1 MFTGIVTHTGTVQ
14 AAESGNSGG
23 RLEIKTDAGLGAVE
37 VGASIACSGVCLTVS
52 RQGKGWFGVDVSAE
66 TLARTTISGWGCGA
80 RINLERP
87 LKVGDELGGHFV
99 LGHVDGVAEITGCER
114 DGDSALLTV
123 AALTSLA
130 ACIAKKGSVTLD
142 GVSLTVNESSG
153 SAFGVNLIPH
163 TLAVTTLGDAET
175 GVRVNL
181 EVDPLARYVGRLKE
195 ADE

>member
-14 AAESGNSGG
+14 AAKSGNGGG
-23 RLEIKTDAGLGAVE
+23 RLEIKADEGLGALG

-52 RQGKGWFGVDVSAE
+52 REGNGWFGVDISAE
-66 TLARTTISGWGCGA
+66 TLARTTISGWGAGT

-87 LKVGDELGGHFV
+87 LKMGDELGGHFV

-114 DGDSALLTV
+114 DGDSVLLTV
-123 AALTSLA
+123 AAPTSLA

-153 SAFGVNLIPH
+153 STFGVNLIPH
-163 TLAVTTLGDAET
+163 TLLVTTLGNAES
-175 GVRVNL
+175 GARINF
-181 EVDPLARYVGRLKE
+181 EVDPLARYVGRLWE